1 MSRYQE
7 VKDKA
12 LHYRS
17 SINILK
23 IIGFEIEKTI
33 EDELDN
39 LKRNI
44 YAEKVSFNRQSR
56 LKSLD
61 EKEQRQKE
69 IELRNKYKNE
79 TIPALYKE
87 STERTVERFRL
98 ILQAYYGRIIGLDLY
113 DNERFRREVNEY
125 VYQSISKVSKPYQID
140 QSKPYQINPDSYWDT
155 DEKKFYRNY
164 LSNVQMKLLEIAT
177 KLKIADPEITN
188 EYINEAITSD
198 PNSAKKYLSQLLNL
212 SNAGLTEEDRDKYSS
227 MYYHKILVPFVQENA
242 GKNPTA
248 ARREIEALIKPEN
261 KILTERFKKYS
272 EEFLPY
278 LEEFKLDFEN
288 PESEKKAREEV
299 GTFDLFTAKAKIYIK
314 VAEQYDRENNYKMAD
329 QTIKTLEDKLK
340 EYTK

>member
-1 MSRYQE
+1 MSRYQQ

-61 EKEQRQKE
+61 ENEQRQRE
-69 IELRNKYKNE
+69 VELRNKFKNE
-79 TIPALYKE
+79 TLPALYKE
-87 STERTVERFRL
+87 STERAVERFRL
-98 ILQAYYGRIIGLDLY
+98 ILQAYYGRIIGLDLR
-113 DNERFRREVNEY
+113 DNQRYKREVEEY
-125 VYQSISKVSKPYQID
+125 VYQSISKIAKPYQAD
-140 QSKPYQINPDSYWDT
+140 PYNNWD
-155 DEKKFYRNY
+155 DPEKKSFREY
-164 LSNVQMKLLEIAT
+164 LYNVQSKLLEIT
-177 KLKIADPEITN
+177 SKLKIADPEITN
-188 EYINEAITSD
+188 EYISETISSD
-198 PNSAKKYLSQLLNL
+198 PKAAKNYLADLLNF
-212 SNAGLTEEDRDKYSS
+212 SSTGLTEEDREKFSS

-242 GKNPTA
+242 GKNPKLA
-248 ARREIEALIKPEN
+248 KLEIEALIKPES
-261 KILTERFKKYS
+261 KILTDRFKKYS

-278 LEEFKLDFEN
+278 LEEFNLDFEN

-314 VAEQYDRENNYKMAD
+314 VAEQYDRENNFKMAD
-329 QTIKTLEDKLK
+329 KTIKILEDNFK

>member
-23 IIGFEIEKTI
+23 IIGFNIEKSI
-33 EDELDN
+33 KDEFDN
-39 LKRNI
+39 LLRNI
-44 YAEKVSFNRQSR
+44 SNQKNSNRRQTR
-56 LKSLD
+56 FKSLD

-69 IELRNKYKNE
+69 IELQNKYKNE
-79 TIPALYKE
+79 TLPALYE
-87 STERTVERFRL
+87 EATERTVERFRL
-98 ILQAYYGRIIGLDLY
+98 ILQEYYGKIIGLDLR
-113 DNERFRREVNEY
+113 DNQRYKREVEEY
-125 VYQSISKVSKPYQID
+125 VYQSISKVAKPYQID
-140 QSKPYQINPDSYWDT
+140 PYNNWDDPEKQS
-155 DEKKFYRNY
+155 YRKY
-164 LSNVQMKLLEIAT
+164 LVNVKMKLLEIT
-177 KLKIADPEITN
+177 SKLKIADPEITN
-188 EYINEAITSD
+188 EYISETISSD
-198 PNSAKKYLSQLLNL
+198 PKAAKNYLTDLLNL
-212 SNAGLTEEDRDKYSS
+212 SSTGLTEEDRDKFSS
-227 MYYHKILVPFVQENA
+227 MYYNKILVPFVQENA

-248 ARREIEALIKPEN
+248 ARLEIEALIKPEN
-261 KILTERFKKYS
+261 KILTDRFKKYS

-278 LEEFKLDFEN
+278 LKEFILDFEN

-299 GTFDLFTAKAKIYIK
+299 GTFDPFTAKAKIYIK